1 MISIPETGKD
11 DTIVGTVK
19 APKDGFVFIAI
30 PYEAG
35 WSVTVDGA
43 PAERWKGCEGF
54 TTFKVPAGEHE
65 FRMHYLVPGL
75 KKGILLSVFSVILF
89 VLFSFIGKKRGD
101 TEPLAFVLSF
111 VKRRRES

>member
-1 MISIPETGKD
+1 M
-11 DTIVGTVK
+11 K

-54 TTFKVPAGEHE
+54 TAFKVPAGEHE

-89 VLFSFIGKKRGD
+89 VLFSFIGKKRD
-101 TEPLAFVLSF
+101 PHRTQYEPDGAPVRAAHAARPAGAGGSPLRALV
-111 VKRRRES
+111 